1 MLHPSL
7 SRQFRTYDPN
17 LHFCYL
23 AHPVFSDMM
32 FVSPVSRMGN
42 RCAQVYAKDFGWA
55 RAFPMAFRS
64 EAHETLSLLFARDGV
79 PPACICNNT
88 KEVEQSKLYH
98 KLKDAACH
106 LKQLEPC
113 TS

>member
-1 MLHPSL
+1 MLHSSF
-7 SRQFRTYDPN
+7 SRQVRINDHN
-17 LHFCYL
+17 LCYHHL
-23 AHPVFSDMM
+23 AHTVFLDTM
-32 FVSPVSRMGN
+32 FVSTVSRQGN
-42 RCAQVYAKDFGWA
+42 RCAQVYVTDFGWA